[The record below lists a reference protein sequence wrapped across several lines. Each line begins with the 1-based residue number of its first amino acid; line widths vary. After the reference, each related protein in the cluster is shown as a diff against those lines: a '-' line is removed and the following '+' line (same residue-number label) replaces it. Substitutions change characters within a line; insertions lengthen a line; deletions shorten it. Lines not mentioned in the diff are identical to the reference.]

1 MKNLVTFVIILLST
15 LSYSQTLLETVD
27 LPTGTYWNSGY
38 GMVYSNSKYWIS
50 SSSSSTGS
58 GIIKAV
64 DNTGSE
70 VDQILINYPTMR
82 ASQGLAFDGTNFW
95 YVERKTARC
104 DLFKIAPD
112 GTVLDSITTAQLFGA
127 SKYLGGAGWD
137 GTGLWISVYFPN
149 DEAALYKV
157 DVNSKTVVDTIPVFG
172 IQPTGITVK
181 GDTLFYVMD
190 GFDGDNENIYAVDLA
205 TKDTLFSFHVPEQPG
220 TRQNPRGLAWDGTN
234 FWLLAE
240 PVGAGSG
247 RQLFKYDL
255 GGGGTPQIFVP
266 VSEIY
271 FPNTTAGNSTNY
283 DLEIFNNGNAAL
295 TIDSAGLNINF
306 FYYDPVS
313 FPVDIGPG
321 QSITI
326 TINFEPDDY
335 NYYQGMLTI
344 YNNDPVSPEVNVDL
358 FGQGVLDGAVLA
370 LTDAHHDF
378 GNIWVGEDAVTL
390 WETEIINMGDQTLD
404 ISDMQFTLPEYY
416 FDAPDIPFQI
426 LSTDTL
432 TFTIFF
438 YPTLE
443 GNYIDTLKITSNDNT
458 NPVSEVNVEGTGT
471 FSEYNYGYIFW
482 NYQVPLNPNTSSTE
496 FRVEGLKPIN
506 DITGDGVD
514 EVIIATDNYL
524 LMCLNGAGGGTTF
537 PVWTFNTY
545 FNNSN
550 AGSIGQSWE
559 FGVQDAMQIADDL
572 NGDGYNDVVIGTGGS
587 NEHVY
592 AIDGTNGEIIWEFGD
607 DINYGL
613 GDFEAIDVQRD
624 FNGDDVNDV
633 LAIADGNSDGTGY
646 KKAFL
651 FSGIDGEIIWQ
662 FPYPGPNPS
671 FGKSI
676 ISVNDFTEDGLPD
689 VVIAFGNNGSTN
701 LKVMGLN
708 GLNGQ
713 PVWDTEMV
721 DNEPKELLELPLP
734 GDSSDVIAAE
744 YFGRI
749 HRLNGSTGIEVWEYP
764 LGGSAAVIQM
774 ALIED
779 QNGDLIPELLIASFA
794 ANGLNCLSGADGTL
808 LWAHPMDFQY
818 GVAVVPDIDFDGGED
833 VITGDQ
839 NGTFYCVSGK
849 DGSLIFNNNF
859 PGDRISSVN
868 VMPSV
873 DGNYSFELL
882 AGSKEGKVVCFSGGV
897 DTVSTGIVNEE
908 LIPDNFVL
916 YQNYPNPFNPSTKIK
931 FSIPSVETGH
941 APSVQL
947 IVYDILGN
955 EVTTL
960 VNEEKPQ
967 GIYEVE
973 FDASMYSSG
982 VYFYQL
988 RSGGFIDVKKMIL
1001 LK

>member
-1 MKNLVTFVIILLST
+1 MKSLVTFVTILLST
-15 LSYSQTLLETVD
+15 ISYSQTLLETVD

-64 DNTGSE
+64 DNTGAE
-70 VDQILINYPTMR
+70 VDQILINYPTLR

-104 DLFKIAPD
+104 DLFKITPD
-112 GTVLDSITTAQLFGA
+112 GTVLDSITSNQLFGG

-137 GTGLWISVYFPN
+137 GTGLWISVYYPN

-157 DVNSKTVVDTIPVFG
+157 DVNSKAILDTIPVFG

-205 TKDTLFSFHVPEQPG
+205 IKDTLFSFHVPEQPG
-220 TRQNPRGLAWDGTN
+220 SRQNPRGLAWDETN

-266 VSEIY
+266 VSEIF
-271 FPNTTAGNSTNY
+271 FPNTTVGTDTSETIQIFNTGSATLTVDSVKVNGAAFSVDPLSLPLQITPGNSENVT
-283 DLEIFNNGNAAL
+283 A
-295 TIDSAGLNINF
+295 NF
-306 FYYDPVS
+306 T
-313 FPVDIGPG
+313 PVDYE
-321 QSITI
+321 
-326 TINFEPDDY
+326 F
-335 NYYQGMLTI
+335 YQGSLSI
-344 YNNDPVSPEVNVDL
+344 YSDDPVSPEVNVDF

-370 LTDAHHDF
+370 LTDAQHNF

-390 WETEIINMGDQTLD
+390 WETEIINMGDQPLE
-404 ISDMQFTLPEYY
+404 ISDMQFILPEFY

-426 LSTDTL
+426 SSTDTL

-443 GNYIDTLKITSNDNT
+443 GTYIDTLKITSNDNT
-458 NPVSEVNVEGTGT
+458 NPVANVAVEGTGT
-471 FSEYNYGYIFW
+471 FSEYNYGYAFW

-506 DITGDGVD
+506 DITGDGID
-514 EVIIATDNYL
+514 EVMIATDNYL

-545 FNNSN
+545 FSNSN

-559 FGVQDAMQIADDL
+559 YGVQDAMQIADDL
-572 NGDGYNDVVIGTGGS
+572 NGDGFNDVVIGTGGS

-607 DINYGL
+607 DINYSL
-613 GDFEAIDVQRD
+613 GDFEAVDVQRD
-624 FNGDDVNDV
+624 FNGDDVKDV

-651 FSGIDGEIIWQ
+651 FNGVNGEIIWQ

-689 VVIAFGNNGSTN
+689 AVIAFGNNGSTN

-708 GLNGQ
+708 GVNGQ

-764 LGGSAAVIQM
+764 LGGLSGVIQM

-808 LWAHPMDFQY
+808 LWAHPMNFQY

-839 NGTFYCVSGK
+839 DGTFYC
-849 DGSLIFNNNF
+849 
-859 PGDRISSVN
+859 IS
-868 VMPSV
+868 
-873 DGNYSFELL
+873 
-882 AGSKEGKVVCFSGGV
+882 
-897 DTVSTGIVNEE
+897 
-908 LIPDNFVL
+908 
-916 YQNYPNPFNPSTKIK
+916 
-931 FSIPSVETGH
+931 
-941 APSVQL
+941 
-947 IVYDILGN
+947 
-955 EVTTL
+955 
-960 VNEEKPQ
+960 
-967 GIYEVE
+967 
-973 FDASMYSSG
+973 
-982 VYFYQL
+982 
-988 RSGGFIDVKKMIL
+988 
-1001 LK
+1001 